1 MFDNILEPPTT
12 VQHELDLLIYSSR
25 ANSLEKEIKE
35 LKATLN
41 SLVTKPSS

>member
-1 MFDNILEPPTT
+1 M
-12 VQHELDLLIYSSR
+12 HLLNLNTGLSAR
-25 ANSLEKEIKE
+25 VKSLEKEIKE